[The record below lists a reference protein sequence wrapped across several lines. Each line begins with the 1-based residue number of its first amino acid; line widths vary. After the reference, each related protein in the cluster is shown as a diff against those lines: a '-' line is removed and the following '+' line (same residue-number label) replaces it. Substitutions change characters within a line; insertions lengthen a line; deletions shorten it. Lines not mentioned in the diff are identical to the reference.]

1 MGKQIKHV
9 EVRDDELAGRELKRE
24 KVTDDQPRVQFDCN
38 KCPAFCCS
46 IYERV
51 AIGKRDLNRLAKYFG
66 VTHEVAARRYTKI
79 HRESGER
86 VLRRA
91 NDPLLGESCKF
102 LDKKTR
108 GCGIYHARP
117 TVCRE
122 YPNRTRCSYYDVYRF
137 ESKQQNDARVLPLF
151 KITFVEPPEVEQV
164 GGESVWEWTPERK

>member
-51 AIGKRDLNRLAKYFG
+51 AINKRDLNRLAKHFDE
-66 VTHEVAARRYTKI
+66 TPEVAARRHTKI
-79 HRESGER
+79 HKESGER

-91 NDPLLGESCKF
+91 PDPVLGESCKF
-102 LDKKTR
+102 LNKITR
-108 GCGIYHARP
+108 GCGVYFARP
-117 TVCRE
+117 GVCRE

-137 ESKQQNDARVLPLF
+137 EMKQQDDARVLPLF
-151 KITFVEPPEVEQV
+151 KITFVESPEE
-164 GGESVWEWTPERK
+164 K